1 MVIEPMPDEFYERYR
16 HESHAKLFE
25 MLGAGSPEQVDQL
38 QTAWSSMETT
48 ISAFSATL
56 RSDLDRLREGWE
68 GLAGR
73 EFDSRVGLVSSYGQ
87 TLASE
92 YGAMHIGLLAMSSA
106 LAQALGQAEPPDATP
121 PTAANSANNAMAAGS
136 ILGPVGTVLGGV
148 VGGVMGHTKDEH
160 AKEAA
165 KERMALLAAG
175 LAAEYRV
182 AEFHIWP
189 ATVPQAPPNM
199 PTALAAAPAPT
210 GLDRNHD
217 EDRRRDRDRDRDRHD
232 DDDHHGGPGGH
243 GPPHTQHP
251 GPRPA
256 QDPRADDPW
265 GTSPA
270 IIGAV
275 GAGLATAGIVAATS
289 DRDHD
294 DRRGGHGHHG
304 HHDGPT
310 KVSLGD
316 HPVMSDGVVRLGHG
330 EGGHGPGG
338 PIGSTGPIGSIG
350 VVGPQTGI
358 PGITGVPG
366 VAEIQHTEV
375 PAAATTGE
383 GVIRD
388 GAASTLAGAG
398 GSEGGDGRGTG
409 TPPPPTPPI
418 AGAPPAA
425 ATATGAGTGTVT
437 NPGTVGASGGAGST
451 YSSPAYGSHAAAAPG
466 AGTGGPAGGEARSW
480 MQEGR
485 MAWRDHVEA
494 PPSVLEEPTA
504 E

>member
-25 MLGAGSPEQVDQL
+25 MLGAGSPEHVDQL
-38 QTAWSSMETT
+38 LTAWSSMETT

-73 EFDSRVGLVSSYGQ
+73 EFDSRVGLVSAYGQ

-121 PTAANSANNAMAAGS
+121 PTAASNANTAMAAGS

-148 VGGVMGHTKDEH
+148 VGGVMGHAKDEH

-165 KERMALLAAG
+165 KERMVLLAAG

-189 ATVPQAPPNM
+189 ANVPQPPPNM
-199 PTALAAAPAPT
+199 PTALAAAPPST
-210 GLDRNHD
+210 GLDRHHD
-217 EDRRRDRDRDRDRHD
+217 EDRRRDRDQR
-232 DDDHHGGPGGH
+232 DDDHDHDPDHGHHGGH
-243 GPPHTQHP
+243 GPPHTQHT
-251 GPRPA
+251 GPQPA
-256 QDPRADDPW
+256 QDPRDQDPW

-289 DRDHD
+289 DRDE
-294 DRRGGHGHHG
+294 RRGGHGHHS

-316 HPVMSDGVVRLGHG
+316 HPVISDGVVRLGHG
-330 EGGHGPGG
+330 EGVQGPGG
-338 PIGSTGPIGSIG
+338 PTGSLGSIG
-350 VVGPQTGI
+350 VVGPGQTGI
-358 PGITGVPG
+358 PGVTGVPG
-366 VAEIQHTEV
+366 IAEITHTDA

-388 GAASTLAGAG
+388 GSASSLAGAG
-398 GSEGGDGRGTG
+398 GPEGDGRGTG

-418 AGAPPAA
+418 AGAPPPA
-425 ATATGAGTGTVT
+425 ATATGAGSGAVT
-437 NPGTVGASGGAGST
+437 NPGTVGATGGPGSSYT
-451 YSSPAYGSHAAAAPG
+451 SPTYGSHTAVTPG
-466 AGTGGPAGGEARSW
+466 AGTAGPAGGEARSW

-494 PPSVLEEPTA
+494 PPPVLEEPTA
-504 E
+504 ES